1 MTDPDNKKDLRRQKI
16 AEKNFKN
23 DHLSDEDR
31 FVSKSKKQ
39 HKRKIQ
45 DIRAEELWEDWEDEV
60 H

>member
-1 MTDPDNKKDLRRQKI
+1 MTEPDNKKDLRRQKL
-16 AEKNFKN
+16 AAKSFK
-23 DHLSDEDR
+23 SDNVSEEQR

-45 DIRAEELWEDWEDEV
+45 DMRAEELWEDWENEI